1 MMHFT
6 LGTLTRGSRLVGGSS
21 NPVYAGLVS
30 TAKTGFIH
38 SHVKLLN
45 ESAFFVESVCA
56 LVLKTANIP
65 APEPLWVKVHKAV
78 LDKKDPWPFQ
88 GFDSVLCFA
97 TRTIPGARTLRHAQ
111 MEDDQKLL
119 KWEPSSRAGVFDEV
133 MANDDRQ
140 ANNILTDGKSY
151 WLIDHGRC
159 FVNSY
164 YDPATMCKN
173 TSPSFPNMFLDMMGA
188 ERPAVRAKFRDTVNK
203 ACGEV
208 IQCVNSLPL
217 DEFVTNPALC
227 SGISYFLK
235 KRSERLIEHC
245 MARLGLNE
253 LNL

>member
-6 LGTLTRGSRLVGGSS
+6 LGTLSRGSKLVGGSS

-30 TAKTGFIH
+30 TAQAGFVH
-38 SHVKLLN
+38 SHVKLLD

-56 LVLKTANIP
+56 LVLKRTNIP
-65 APEPLWVKVHKAV
+65 APEPIWVKVNKAV
-78 LDKKDPWPFQ
+78 LNKRDPWPFE
-88 GFDSVLCFA
+88 GFDSMLCFG
-97 TRTIPGARTLRHAQ
+97 THTIPAARTLRRSPN
-111 MEDDQKLL
+111 EDEQKLL
-119 KWEPSSRAGVFDEV
+119 KWDASSHAGVFDEV

-164 YDPATMCKN
+164 NDPFTMCEN
-173 TSPSFPNMFLDMMGA
+173 TTPSFSNMFLDLMGA
-188 ERPAVRAKFRDTVNK
+188 ERLAIRAKFKDTVNK

-208 IQCVNSLPL
+208 IECVNSLPL

-235 KRSERLIEHC
+235 CRSERLIEHC

-253 LNL
+253 LSL